1 MLVVCWE
8 ICSPA
13 CCLVVPRR
21 WQTLA
26 TPASCPPLVASNQ
39 YLKRLEGEKLSR
51 PRQRRLAASG
61 RTMSG
66 ASIRLEDVVLS
77 GRFCV
82 LESYELTSLVRCTYK
97 DPEVELASGLCT
109 RDTEGGENLSKK
121 GSTAKDD
128 LEDWLSKKKA
138 LQAKCPRCAR
148 DRQLRW
154 SKERQTIVNGN
165 AVCGVEIA
173 GPCAGLIVRS
183 HIVFDEVCKPAAA
196 RDVK

>member
-1 MLVVCWE
+1 
-8 ICSPA
+8 
-13 CCLVVPRR
+13 
-21 WQTLA
+21 
-26 TPASCPPLVASNQ
+26 
-39 YLKRLEGEKLSR
+39 
-51 PRQRRLAASG
+51 
-61 RTMSG
+61 MSG

-109 RDTEGGENLSKK
+109 RDTEGGEDLSKK

-138 LQAKCPRCAR
+138 LQAKCPRCAT